1 SWTKFGVYKRY
12 QVAEEP
18 VLPICLPT
26 ISAKSLEKKR
36 NAHLVVAALIATFAF
51 AAAITVPGGL
61 QSDKRSK
68 QGTPLFIH
76 EAAFKAFIVT
86 NALTF
91 LYSRLCPQHPLWV
104 MDNILSRYNFWH
116 RTVSNRAQ
124 FVSGILGHATI
135 GMVIAF
141 STGSYVI

>member
-1 SWTKFGVYKRY
+1 Y

-18 VLPICLPT
+18 VRPICLPT

-36 NAHLVVAALIATFAF
+36 NAHLVVAAPIATFAF
-51 AAAITVPGGL
+51 AAAITVPSGL

-86 NALTF
+86 NALAF
-91 LYSRLCPQHPLWV
+91 LYSVSALTIHFGLWIIYYQDIIFGIEQFQIELNLFLGSLGMQRLQW
-104 MDNILSRYNFWH
+104 
-116 RTVSNRAQ
+116 
-124 FVSGILGHATI
+124 
-135 GMVIAF
+135 
-141 STGSYVI
+141 